1 MSMHACEYL
10 IREYLILFV
19 NNRINNFLFLLQIY
33 HPSCYEDYQN
43 VSSFWLLFVLIY
55 TDKFYFLHLN
65 IVNFDML
72 SC

>member
-1 MSMHACEYL
+1 MRMHAYEYL

-19 NNRINNFLFLLQIY
+19 NNNFLFLLQIY

-55 TDKFYFLHLN
+55 SDKFYFLHLN
-65 IVNFDML
+65 IVNLDML